1 MIVDTVELTPEDA
14 AKLLAVSEGQAQRN
28 VRKAAVERLAHAIT
42 SGQWRLTHQAIALDS
57 SGVVLDGQHRLH
69 AIVRAGVPVQVMIAR
84 DVPRSSFDVI
94 DTGAVRSPSDVL
106 RIGGHT
112 NVNILAAS
120 ARMVLTYDAVV
131 GTTDT
136 FNAVR
141 PRFTSADILL
151 EADSDRGLILQQAIQ
166 PAQSIA
172 HTLGRTGFTTWLAA
186 LIVVLRT
193 WPGINPSIAFEF
205 LTALRDGVNLPPGSP
220 ILALRRFLSSDG
232 GLIRTAGGE
241 RSQVGLATS
250 VKAFNRWSAG
260 DSSQL
265 LMFRVGIERMPA
277 PAPMNADPVSASDP
291 DHVDENEA

>member
-1 MIVDTVELTPEDA
+1 MIVETVLLTPEDA

-28 VRKAAVERLAHAIT
+28 IRKSAVERLAHAIE
-42 SGQWRLTHQAIALDS
+42 SGQWRLTHQAIALDA

-69 AIVRAGVPVQVMIAR
+69 AIVRAGIPVQVQIAR

-94 DTGAVRSPSDVL
+94 DTGATRSPSDVL

-120 ARMVLTYDAVV
+120 ARLLLTYDAVV

-151 EADSDRGLILQQAIQ
+151 EADSDRGLILQQAVH
-166 PAQSIA
+166 PAATIA
-172 HTLGRTGFTTWLAA
+172 QTLGRSGYTTWLAA
-186 LIVVLRT
+186 LIVILRT
-193 WPGINPSIAFEF
+193 WPGVSPGIAFEF
-205 LTALRDGVNLPPGSP
+205 LNSLRDGTNLPPGSP
-220 ILALRRFLSSDG
+220 VLALRRFLSSDG

-241 RSQVGLATS
+241 RAQVGLATS

-277 PAPMNADPVSASDP
+277 PAPIEAPASDL
-291 DHVDENEA
+291 DHIDENDA

>member
-1 MIVDTVELTPEDA
+1 MIVETVELTPEDA

-28 VRKAAVERLAHAIT
+28 VRKAVVERLAHAIET
-42 SGQWRLTHQAIALDS
+42 GQWRLTHQAIALDA

-69 AIVRAGVPVQVMIAR
+69 AIVRAGIPVQVQIAR
-84 DVPRSSFDVI
+84 DVPRATFDVI
-94 DTGAVRSPSDVL
+94 DTGTVRSPSDVL

-112 NVNILAAS
+112 NVNILAAT
-120 ARMVLTYDAVV
+120 ARLVLTYDAVV

-141 PRFTSADILL
+141 AKFTAADVLN
-151 EADSDRGLILQQAIQ
+151 EADSDRGLIAIQAIA
-166 PAQSIA
+166 PAQGIA

-186 LIVVLRT
+186 LVVILRT
-193 WPGINPSIAFEF
+193 YPGVSPGVAFEF
-205 LTALRDGVNLPPGSP
+205 LTALRDGTNLRPGSP

-241 RSQVGLATS
+241 RAQVGLATS

-260 DSSQL
+260 DTSQL

-277 PAPMNADPVSASDP
+277 PAPVDASASDA
-291 DHVDENEA
+291 DHVEENQA